1 MNINYEFKT
10 ELEDEDEEEE
20 EEDEE
25 DEEDEDEQRQLPSL
39 HTKKKGV
46 KSFCIDDILSHKT
59 AALQR
64 SQPSIVRPWDR
75 LDGRSRESGDRRK
88 SLGDSPLDALFNMAS
103 NFEALKAKSGKNSKN
118 ILFKL
123 CIRNRH

>member
-1 MNINYEFKT
+1 M
-10 ELEDEDEEEE
+10 EDEDEEEE

-25 DEEDEDEQRQLPSL
+25 DEEDEDEQRQIPSL